1 MMDSEAQDRR
11 RAAVFGATGG
21 IGGALVRRLSATGW
35 EVAAGARRPAEIAG
49 ASAVFAFDLADEDS
63 IAAAASMLRAK
74 PPECVIVATGA
85 LTLPDGKGPEKSVR
99 QIDAAAM
106 AEAFRLNTIG
116 PALIAKHMLPL
127 LSRERRSVFAVLG
140 ARVGSIGDNRL
151 GGWHSYRAS
160 KAALAMLVRN
170 FAIELARTHPEA
182 IVVGLHP
189 GTVRTGLSA
198 PFVRGQDGSGTMEPA
213 TAAERLIAVIDAL
226 DVLDSGKVLDWRG
239 SVVPP

>member
-21 IGGALVRRLSATGW
+21 IGGALVRRLSARGW
-35 EVAAGARRPAEIAG
+35 EVAAGARRPFEIAG

-85 LTLPDGKGPEKSVR
+85 LTLPDGKGPEKSFR

-140 ARVGSIGDNRL
+140 ARVGGTPTA
-151 GGWHSYRAS
+151 RARPRS
-160 KAALAMLVRN
+160 PCWSAISPSSWRAPTPKRSSSACIRVPCEPALVRRSC
-170 FAIELARTHPEA
+170 A
-182 IVVGLHP
+182 G
-189 GTVRTGLSA
+189 RTGPGPWNRRPRPS
-198 PFVRGQDGSGTMEPA
+198 GSS
-213 TAAERLIAVIDAL
+213 R
-226 DVLDSGKVLDWRG
+226 
-239 SVVPP
+239 